1 MTNIQF
7 HVIKQTSDLDS
18 EATSPQQ
25 SCSVQQ
31 CCRQLL
37 PDTLLRRVWPPLGG
51 KVAVHSTFQLKH
63 KFLPCIKFS
72 FSQWL
77 AYRYRDWE
85 ILTWNTG
92 NGINLRIPAP
102 DELET
107 KKPAVNGLIYERV
120 QWKSNGSHAKRRR

>member
-1 MTNIQF
+1 MRLKNYSYNYKF
-7 HVIKQTSDLDS
+7 PKL
-18 EATSPQQ
+18 
-25 SCSVQQ
+25 
-31 CCRQLL
+31 
-37 PDTLLRRVWPPLGG
+37 
-51 KVAVHSTFQLKH
+51 TFQNCN
-63 KFLPCIKFS
+63 FNYT
-72 FSQWL
+72 QWL

-107 KKPAVNGLIYERV
+107 KKPAVNGLIYECV